1 MGIKTSLCLLAT
13 VSSLALAAP
22 AAAQSPTP
30 PADRPAAQ
38 ASADQAPPGDAPQT
52 GQAPGQPAEADVV
65 VTGLRRSLQSAQAIK
80 RNSAQI
86 VDSIVAQDIGKLPD
100 VAISDTAARI
110 VGVQVDRAGGEAFRV
125 LVRGLPD
132 VTTTYNGREIFTAEA
147 RGVALQDFPSGG
159 IAALDIY
166 KTTTA
171 DLVEG
176 GVAGEINVRSRRPF
190 DFTGFHV
197 AGAATAL
204 YTTQADRWKPNG
216 NLLISDRWNTGIGE
230 IGALV
235 NFSYTRL
242 EFLDSQ
248 RSNTDFIVSN
258 PVGPGGQNIRYPDIA
273 RIEYAAGDRERPSI
287 NGSLQWKP
295 TDRLELY
302 ADGLWQGFRNR
313 VSDRLFFVPLFG
325 AAGFSN
331 VVLRPGTD
339 TPQSATVITPVRP
352 DGFQGGT
359 FNKTDT
365 YQWAVGAKWT
375 GDRLKASIDLAR
387 TDTTFT
393 GSTASV
399 DYATRGP
406 YNLDIDFDVPRGDGG
421 PEFNVVGFDPAN
433 PANYQYR
440 GFYEEAQQARSKDWQ
455 LRTDFSYD
463 LNYKG
468 LKQLQAGF
476 RFTDRGAH
484 REFGNRYFGNDP
496 ILAQNIPLSA
506 VPLDYQ
512 LFHPGFDG
520 SDIQPNLRQWLAPT
534 YNSIRANLVRL
545 RQFTID
551 RGGTNFT
558 LTPVAPDPGQT
569 YDASETAYAGYAQLR
584 FDFDGPIRIDG
595 VIGARYVRTQF
606 AITGTTR
613 NFDGTLTPVAID
625 RSYDDWLPNAS
636 ARIRFTDQLQ
646 LRLSAT
652 RTRTR
657 PTSAQFNPALTVGPP
672 PTGTAFRTASGGNP
686 NLSTVLS
693 SNYDASLEYY
703 FSPSGFASVAVF
715 RRDLQGFLQ
724 PNTQLVTDPNFGLV
738 QLNSTF
744 NTGKGRIQGVEAQ
757 FTTFLDF
764 LKLPDWARGFGV
776 QANVT
781 YLDAGVDYP
790 GATAGTVVRRPI
802 IGVSDLAYNVAG
814 FYERGG
820 LATRLSYNW
829 RSAYQSVFRN
839 DPGRPYTERT
849 EPISRLD
856 FSLSYDLNKNL
867 TFAFDAVN
875 LLNEPVRVTETTA
888 FSGASAVTY
897 PRLVRYEE
905 TTYQL
910 GVRFRF

>member
-1 MGIKTSLCLLAT
+1 MTAKPLLPRAALLAGI
-13 VSSLALAAP
+13 VLATPVRAQTAP
-22 AAAQSPTP
+22 PP
-30 PADRPAAQ
+30 PADPAPAPAPADAQ
-38 ASADQAPPGDAPQT
+38 AGE
-52 GQAPGQPAEADVV
+52 QAPGQAAPADVV

-110 VGVQVDRAGGEAFRV
+110 VGVQVDRRGGEAFRV

-132 VTTTYNGREIFTAEA
+132 FTTTYNGREIFTAEA

-159 IAALDIY
+159 IAALDVF

-171 DLVEG
+171 DLIEG
-176 GVAGEINVRSRRPF
+176 GIAGEINVRSRRPF
-190 DFTGFHV
+190 DFEGARV
-197 AGAATAL
+197 AGAVNGL
-204 YTTQADRWKPNG
+204 YTTQAGRWKPNG
-216 NLLISDRWNTGIGE
+216 NLLVSDRWNTGIGE
-230 IGALV
+230 IGALL

-248 RSNTDFIVSN
+248 RSNTDFIVQA
-258 PVGPGGQNIRYPDIA
+258 PFGPGGQQIRFPDIA
-273 RIEYAAGDRERPSI
+273 RIEYFAGDRERPSL

-295 TDRLELY
+295 NDRLEVY

-313 VSDRLFFVPLFG
+313 ITDRLLFVPLFG

-331 VVLRPGTD
+331 VVLRAGTD

-365 YQWAVGAKWT
+365 YQWAVGARWS
-375 GDRLKASIDLAR
+375 GERLKASIDLAR

-406 YNLDIDFDVPRGDGG
+406 YNLDINFDVPRGDGG
-421 PEFNVVGFDPAN
+421 PEFNVIGFDPAN

-455 LRTDFSYD
+455 LRTDVTYD
-463 LNYKG
+463 LNDRG
-468 LKQLQAGF
+468 LEQLQAGF

-484 REFGNRYFGNDP
+484 REFGNRYFGNAP
-496 ILAQNIPLSA
+496 ILDQNIPLSA
-506 VPLDYQ
+506 VPLDYR
-512 LFHPGFDG
+512 LFTPGFGG
-520 SDIQPNLRQWLAPT
+520 SDIQPDLRSWLAPT

-551 RGGTNFT
+551 RGGTGFT

-569 YDASETAYAGYAQLR
+569 YDASETTYAGYAQLR
-584 FDFDGPIRIDG
+584 FNFEGPVRIDG

-613 NFDGTLTPVAID
+613 NFDGSLSPVAID

-636 ARIRFTDQLQ
+636 ARLRFNDKLQ

-657 PTSAQFNPALTVGPP
+657 PTYAQYNPALTVGPP
-672 PTGTAFRTASGGNP
+672 PTGTGFRTASGGNP
-686 NLSTVLS
+686 NLDTVVS
-693 SNYDASLEYY
+693 NNYDASLEYY

-724 PNTQLVTDPNFGLV
+724 PNTQLVQDPQFGTI

-744 NTGKGRIQGVEAQ
+744 NTGRGRIDGVEAQ
-757 FTTFLDF
+757 LTTFLDF
-764 LKLPDWARGFGV
+764 LGLPRWAQGFGV
-776 QANVT
+776 QGNVT
-781 YLDAGVDYP
+781 YIDAGVDYP
-790 GATAGTVVRRPI
+790 GDAPGRVVRRPI
-802 IGVSDLAYNVAG
+802 IGVSDFAFNAAA
-814 FYERGG
+814 FYERSGF
-820 LATRLSYNW
+820 ATRLSYNY
-829 RSAYQSVFRN
+829 RGAYQSVFRP

-856 FSLSYDLNKNL
+856 FSASYDLNKAL
-867 TFAFDAVN
+867 TIAFDAVN
-875 LLNEPVRVTETTA
+875 LLGDPVRVTETTA
-888 FSGASAVTY
+888 FTGASAVTY

-905 TTYQL
+905 TVYQA
-910 GVRFRF
+910 GIRFRF